1 MTKCNKSGSI
11 SPEAG
16 IGVRSCSTSVDN
28 ENDRQI
34 VSNAMEEARA
44 SEIRSLCNHWKMF
57 VVIIIPI
64 SAIIMH
70 SGISLSRASKI
81 RHSASIAI
89 VNIDYNLKIS
99 ELIQHLQRERGMST
113 SFIGTSNFS
122 AAILAQLHIRRQET
136 NTSLSNVK
144 WPYIGIFVR
153 NSYWTVDDLLSSL
166 ADHRRRVENRSIN
179 IIYNL
184 DYYTTITHAL
194 LKYIVQSVTPSDNAA
209 VQQMVVACEALL
221 SLTDDKG
228 IQRALG
234 TTFFT
239 SCGWQSTEIETYYMT
254 LHGRSSAFLD
264 TAINHHGNIE
274 TQLTEKMQNSAYLSN
289 FVDKYY
295 SFQLFKDYENICTTM
310 SQSERETKSI
320 EWFSNMTI
328 FIDIFFEIRESVNTD
343 IQSSSEVIQSVAQ
356 FEFSL
361 FLSTLIAVVTSSA
374 ILFTSYVYSVA
385 KMTGNLL
392 KFAEKIML
400 KTEELAKEKNKTDNL
415 LYQMLPKQIV
425 INLKTG
431 KSSIAEFFNEVT
443 IYFSDIVG
451 FTKLGAESNSIEIV
465 NLLND
470 LYSLFDECIDKYD
483 VYKVE
488 TIGDSYMVASGVPTP
503 NGGNHAQE
511 IALMALRIR
520 QEVNGYAI
528 PHMPGRTLQIRI
540 GLHSGPCVAGVVGTK
555 MPRYCLFGDTVN
567 TASRMQSFGMGGRIH
582 ISSVTQEILSHHG
595 NFITEFRGLIDVKG
609 KGQMATYWLEK
620 LELGKHI

>member
-1 MTKCNKSGSI
+1 MMKCNKKGSI
-11 SPEAG
+11 IPESG
-16 IGVRSCSTSVDN
+16 IEVRSCVKSESN
-28 ENDRQI
+28 ENDQQSDSDA
-34 VSNAMEEARA
+34 VEEARA

-64 SAIIMH
+64 SAIIML
-70 SGISLSRASKI
+70 SGISLNRASRI
-81 RHSASIAI
+81 RQSTSIAI
-89 VNIDYNLKIS
+89 ENIEYNFKMS
-99 ELIQHLQRERGMST
+99 ELIKHLQRERGMST
-113 SFIGTSNFS
+113 SFIGTSNVS
-122 AAILAQLHIRRQET
+122 SAILNQLHILRQET
-136 NTSLSNVK
+136 NTSLISVK
-144 WPYIGIFVR
+144 WPYSGIFVR
-153 NSYWTVDDLLSSL
+153 NSYWTVEDLLSSL
-166 ADHRRRVENRSIN
+166 ADHRRYVENRSIN

-194 LKYIVQSVTPSDNAA
+194 LKYIVQSITPSDNAA
-209 VQQMVVACEALL
+209 VQQMVVATEALL
-221 SLTDDKG
+221 SLTDDIG

-239 SCGWQSTEIETYYMT
+239 SCGWQSTEIETYYIT

-264 TAINHHGNIE
+264 TAIHHHGIIE
-274 TQLTEKMQNSAYLSN
+274 TQVREKMQNSAYLSY
-289 FVDKYY
+289 FADQYY
-295 SFQLFKDYENICTTM
+295 SFQLFKDYENICSTT

-328 FIDIFFEIRESVNTD
+328 FIDIFFEIRQAINTD
-343 IQSSSEVIQSVAQ
+343 IQSFSEAIQIVAQ
-356 FEFSL
+356 FEFNL
-361 FLSTLIAVVTSSA
+361 FLSTLIAVVTVSA

-392 KFAEKIML
+392 KFAEKIKR
-400 KTEELAKEKNKTDNL
+400 KTDKIATEKNKTDVL

-431 KSSIAEFFNEVT
+431 TSSIAEFFNEVT
-443 IYFSDIVG
+443 IYFSDIVD
-451 FTKLGAESNSIEIV
+451 FTQLGAESSPIEIV

-503 NGGNHAQE
+503 NGWNHAPE

-520 QEVNGYAI
+520 QEVNGYDI
-528 PHMPGRTLQIRI
+528 PHMPGRTLKIRI
-540 GLHSGPCVAGVVGTK
+540 GLHSGPCVAGCVGTK

-567 TASRMQSFGMGGRIH
+567 TASRMQSFGIGGKIH

-609 KGQMATYWLEK
+609 KGQMATYWLE
-620 LELGKHI
+620 EFQVAKHV